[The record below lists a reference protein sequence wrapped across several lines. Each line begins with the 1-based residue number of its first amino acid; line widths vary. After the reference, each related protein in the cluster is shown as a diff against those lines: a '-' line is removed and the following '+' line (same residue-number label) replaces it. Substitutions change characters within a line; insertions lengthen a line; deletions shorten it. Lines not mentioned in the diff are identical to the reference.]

1 MQKKKIREESICK
14 KGYKI
19 IRIISKWDNLPL
31 NETILNLI
39 KEFKNSDFQVVR
51 IDINEGT
58 IDRNYKEKWY
68 CNFGKLRR
76 ITKKDLELFEKQE
89 EDTSEKLEN
98 SKN

>member
-1 MQKKKIREESICK
+1 MPS
-14 KGYKI
+14 
-19 IRIISKWDNLPL
+19 

-39 KEFKNSDFQVVR
+39 EEFKNSDFQVVR
-51 IDINEGT
+51 IDINEGI

-68 CNFGKLRR
+68 CNFGELRR

-89 EDTSEKLEN
+89 EDTSENLEN